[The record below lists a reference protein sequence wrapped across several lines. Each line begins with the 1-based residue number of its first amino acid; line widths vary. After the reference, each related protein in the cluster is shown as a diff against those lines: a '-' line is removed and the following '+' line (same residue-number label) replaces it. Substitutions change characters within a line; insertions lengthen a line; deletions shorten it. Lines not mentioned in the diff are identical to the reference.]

1 MPTPSVTAAAGFDA
15 EKDAE
20 VLRKAMKG
28 LGTDEKAIIQ
38 CVCHRSNEQRLEI
51 IKMFKTMY
59 GKDLIKELKSELGGH
74 FEDLIIG
81 WMMPKY
87 DFLAWALHDACA
99 GAGTT
104 ESTLIDVICGA
115 SSEDLKLIIQAYK
128 DLYNKDLEK
137 VITSETSGHFKRI
150 LVSSLQ
156 CNRSSSTDVDPA
168 KAHAEAEELFNAGEG
183 KLGTDESCFNRLL
196 SLRSCAQLDAT
207 FNEYA
212 KLSGYDIERT
222 IQREMS
228 GDLEKAMLA
237 VVKCMRN
244 RAEYF
249 AERIYQSMDGAG
261 TNDKALIRHVVSH
274 AEVDME
280 DIKTEFMKKYKKS
293 VSKMIEKDTSG
304 DYKRGL
310 IEIVGQ

>member
-1 MPTPSVTAAAGFDA
+1 M
-15 EKDAE
+15 
-20 VLRKAMKG
+20 
-28 LGTDEKAIIQ
+28 
-38 CVCHRSNEQRLEI
+38 
-51 IKMFKTMY
+51 
-59 GKDLIKELKSELGGH
+59 
-74 FEDLIIG
+74 
-81 WMMPKY
+81 
-87 DFLAWALHDACA
+87 
-99 GAGTT
+99 
-104 ESTLIDVICGA
+104 
-115 SSEDLKLIIQAYK
+115 
-128 DLYNKDLEK
+128 
-137 VITSETSGHFKRI
+137 
-150 LVSSLQ
+150 
-156 CNRSSSTDVDPA
+156 DPA

-261 TNDKALIRHVVSH
+261 TNDKVRVITQNQ
-274 AEVDME
+274 EG
-280 DIKTEFMKKYKKS
+280 
-293 VSKMIEKDTSG
+293 DTHYFHFLFLPDCVG
-304 DYKRGL
+304 TDPPRRLARRG
-310 IEIVGQ
+310 